1 MSLFDTNNNIPSDI
15 TMDSQITLVDSDPDS
30 ELAPPD
36 PAFGATTI
44 LDFDNNVRRSTN
56 ATLRGQSH
64 IRYSVGTVR
73 TGLAGMSRKTV
84 FSQGERILATVQ
96 RRNIIPD
103 VLTLDGLTMRLGCWL
118 KTPIFSSFPAS
129 FREGRETYRWKKGR
143 DGRIDLHK
151 GSGANTSTIARFY
164 PSDFVVTRDRRR
176 IKYRAHLDLRAEA
189 DLIREKV
196 FISCVLIVQKTKRR
210 AKAKEQ
216 ELDLVSPNGDLG
228 LIVFYAIAP
237 VLGF

>member
-1 MSLFDTNNNIPSDI
+1 
-15 TMDSQITLVDSDPDS
+15 MDSQITLVDSDPDS

-44 LDFDNNVRRSTN
+44 LDFDSNATRLTN
-56 ATLRGQSH
+56 ATVRGESH
-64 IRYSVGTVR
+64 TRYSVGTVR
-73 TGLAGMSRKTV
+73 TGLAGMSRKTI

-103 VLTLDGLTMRLGCWL
+103 VLTLGGETMRLGGWL

-143 DGRIDLHK
+143 DGRIDLYK
-151 GSGANTSTIARFY
+151 GSGADTSTIARFY
-164 PSDFVVTRDRRR
+164 PSDFAVTRDRRR
-176 IKYRAHLDLRAEA
+176 ITYRAHLDLRAEA

-196 FISCVLIVQKTKRR
+196 FISCVLIVQKRKI
-210 AKAKEQ
+210 AKVKEQ
-216 ELDLVSPNGDLG
+216 DLVSVTSNELG
-228 LIVFYAIAP
+228 LIFFYAIAP